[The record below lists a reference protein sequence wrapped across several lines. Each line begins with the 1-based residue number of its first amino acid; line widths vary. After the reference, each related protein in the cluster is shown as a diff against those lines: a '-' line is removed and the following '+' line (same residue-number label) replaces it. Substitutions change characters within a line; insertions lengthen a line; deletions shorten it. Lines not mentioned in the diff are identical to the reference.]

1 MDSPKEIESASLRML
16 EARKVLD
23 DYEKVMGF
31 ASSCEH
37 TKLAQ
42 IFSRAAETYL
52 RLSASQR

>member
-1 MDSPKEIESASLRML
+1 MDSANDVGSAKLSML

-23 DYEKVMGF
+23 DYENLKGF

-42 IFSRAAETYL
+42 IFSKAAETYL